1 MSILSQL
8 WESAPNQLVHRQQ
21 DYPDAESTNLV
32 QTPNDAEASDQVMNS
47 SSFNKLITSGSNPEL
62 HRLSNGMQLY
72 LDELVVL
79 GKVETMKVNEAP
91 APASEPNL
99 WDIAKT
105 YSDVRD
111 ATDPETH
118 LIRPTSYLESIPAR
132 VNLFGIP
139 GEIDN

>member
-1 MSILSQL
+1 M
-8 WESAPNQLVHRQQ
+8 VHHQQ
-21 DYPDAESTNLV
+21 EHPDSENTNLV
-32 QTPNDAEASDQVMNS
+32 RTPEGAEASDQVINS
-47 SSFNKLITSGSNPEL
+47 SRFNQLITSGPGPEL
-62 HRLSNGMQLY
+62 HRLSNRMQLY

-79 GKVETMKVNEAP
+79 GKVEPMKVNEAP

-105 YSDVRD
+105 YGDVRD

-118 LIRPTSYLESIPAR
+118 VIRPTSYLESIPAR